1 MRFLPGR
8 FRRSLKVA
16 TLALSV
22 ILFSVIWVSA
32 GLPAG
37 RQALAKLDPRLVQ
50 LSAVTQGLNR
60 DALTASSLGTNLP
73 GTQPGELARGQV
85 RITLI
90 AEDMAAVPA
99 LRQQIR
105 ALGGKVE
112 AGYRTWVQALVPIA
126 ALDQLAQLPH
136 LRQVRLPLLAHPTVI
151 TGQEVR
157 LSGAPAWQKAGF
169 TGKGVKVG
177 ILDFGFR
184 GYKKLLGKELPAT
197 VVLRSFRRDGK
208 IEPDDGSEADVHGL
222 AVAEIVH
229 EMAPD
234 AQLFFT
240 DFDTAVSFFNALNW
254 LLSQKVDIINFSG
267 GFFSGCYN
275 GNGSLDDPR
284 AFSDNQ
290 GQFER
295 VRKAGV
301 LFVNSGGNEAQEHWG
316 GRWQD
321 PDNNGE
327 LNFTAND
334 NQDSFQARKGDP
346 IYVELSWDDSCFT
359 GSNNDY
365 DLFLE
370 DNTGKVIASSTERQ
384 QGRPN
389 DLPVEEISLR
399 SAPFSGTYY
408 IVVKRIKAS
417 RVVHFNLFALQFRLS
432 HSVAAGSMS
441 EPSIS
446 SNVMT
451 VGAIFWRNLKLEPF
465 SSQGPTLD
473 GRIKP
478 DIAGVDGVSN
488 VTFGQFFGTSAS
500 SPQVAGAAALVKQA
514 FPAFGP
520 DEIQNYLEKNAEDFG
535 PPGKDNQYGSGMLTL
550 GALPAGSKQAP
561 NAPSDLS
568 AKALSSS
575 SIQLNWTDNSDDESG
590 FQLERRLPPGDFSL
604 IKSTA
609 ANVTGFTDKSLKP
622 ATTYCYRVRA
632 VNDGGQ
638 SEFSNIVCA
647 ATQAV
652 LPLISS
658 IEPTQG
664 VQSSSLRAVIK
675 GQRLGGARAV
685 SFSGLGLSAQIQ
697 AGGSETALPILITI
711 SPDAAPGP
719 RSFNV
724 TTEAGTS
731 DSGMVVFTVLPRPGQ
746 GVLIAL
752 RFDKLEFL
760 VPADW
765 LRKLQDGCVIYTNI
779 GQEASTIRLTPPA
792 GRVQEFEIPAG
803 QQVIVCGDVAH
814 IDTRSPPQ

>member
-22 ILFSVIWVSA
+22 ILFSVIWASA
-32 GLPAG
+32 GLPVG
-37 RQALAKLDPRLVQ
+37 RQALTKLDPRLVQ
-50 LSAVTQGLNR
+50 LSAVAQGLSR
-60 DALTASSLGTNLP
+60 DALAASSLGTDLP
-73 GTQPGELARGQV
+73 GTQPSELARGQV

-90 AEDMAAVPA
+90 AKDMAVVPA

-112 AGYRTWVQALVPIA
+112 TGYRTWVQALVPIA
-126 ALDQLAQLPH
+126 SLDRLAQVPQV
-136 LRQVRLPLLAHPTVI
+136 RQVRLPLLAHPTAI

-208 IEPDDGSEADVHGL
+208 IEPDDGGDADVHGL

-240 DFDTAVSFFNALNW
+240 NFDTAVSFFNALNW

-267 GFFSGCYN
+267 GFFSGCYT
-275 GNGSLDDPR
+275 GNGLFDDPR

-290 GQFER
+290 GQVAR

-301 LFVNSGGNEAQEHWG
+301 LWVVSAGNEAQEHWG

-321 PDNNGE
+321 QDNNGE

-346 IYVELSWDDSCFT
+346 IYLQLSWDDSCIT

-370 DNTGKVIASSTERQ
+370 DNSGKVIASSTERQ
-384 QGRPN
+384 QGRAN
-389 DLPVEEISLR
+389 DSPIEEIALR
-399 SAPFSGTYY
+399 SAPFSGTYH

-417 RVVHFNLFALQFRLS
+417 RAVHFNLFTLGFRLS
-432 HSVAAGSMS
+432 HSVAAGSMV
-441 EPSIS
+441 EPAIS
-446 SNVMT
+446 SNAMT
-451 VGAIFWRNLKLEPF
+451 AGAIFWRNLKLEPF

-488 VTFGQFFGTSAS
+488 ITFGQFFGTSAS
-500 SPQVAGAAALVKQA
+500 SPEVAGAAALVKQA

-550 GALPAGSKQAP
+550 GALPTGNKQAP
-561 NAPSDLS
+561 AAPSDLS
-568 AKALSSS
+568 AKAISSS
-575 SIQLNWTDNSDDESG
+575 AIELKWKDNSDDESG

-604 IKSTA
+604 IESTA
-609 ANVTGFTDKSLKP
+609 ANVTGFTDKGLKP

-638 SEFSNIVCA
+638 SEFSNIVCT

-664 VQSSSLRAVIK
+664 VQSSSLRAVIR

-685 SFSGLGLSAQIQ
+685 SFSDLGVSAQIQ
-697 AGGSETALPILITI
+697 AGGSQSELPILITI

-719 RSFNV
+719 RTLSV

-731 DSGMVVFTVLPRPGQ
+731 QSDTVIFTVLPHPGQ

-752 RFDKLEFL
+752 RFDELEFL

-765 LRKLQDGCVIYTNI
+765 SLKLQEGCVIYTNI
-779 GQEASTIRLTPPA
+779 GQDPSTIRLTLPT
-792 GRVQEFEIPAG
+792 GKVQEFEIPVG
-803 QQVIVCGDVAH
+803 QQVLVCGDVVH